1 MTGTEDIRVAGA
13 RAALAE
19 CPPAG
24 EMDSPF
30 FWVER
35 LRDVVEALLSAW
47 PPASP
52 GCSSHGPGLG
62 PFETERQVREL
73 PAVRAVYNAFKAAP
87 GMGRMAVHNER
98 MLRESC
104 AAAGVVLGA
113 FDARIVSW
121 LAEWEPETCAV
132 IAGLISRAYAAGCR
146 GQAAGA
152 EPRGADLAGN
162 CGLSAGEVAI
172 VLAALAD
179 ATELICEQAA
189 WCWECAVAPSALC
202 GVHEEALAHAEDYD
216 RLAGWLRGQR

>member
-1 MTGTEDIRVAGA
+1 
-13 RAALAE
+13 
-19 CPPAG
+19 
-24 EMDSPF
+24 MDSTTPGM
-30 FWVER
+30 
-35 LRDVVEALLSAW
+35 
-47 PPASP
+47 PAAN
-52 GCSSHGPGLG
+52 GPG
-62 PFETERQVREL
+62 PFDTERQVREQ
-73 PAVRAVYNAFKAAP
+73 PAVRTVYAAFDADP
-87 GMGRMAVHNER
+87 GVGRMTPHNER

-104 AAAGVVLGA
+104 AAAGVPLGA

-121 LAEWEPETCAV
+121 LAGWEPGMCAV
-132 IAGLISRAYAAGCR
+132 IAGLISRAYEAGCH

-152 EPRGADLAGN
+152 EARDADRAGN
-162 CGLSAGEVAI
+162 SGLSAGKVAI

>member
-1 MTGTEDIRVAGA
+1 MTGTGDMRITAA

-19 CPPAG
+19 CPSAE
-24 EMDSPF
+24 EMDSPL
-30 FWVER
+30 FWVGR
-35 LRDVVEALLSAW
+35 LRDTVEALLSAW
-47 PPASP
+47 PPASADR
-52 GCSSHGPGLG
+52 GSQGPGPG

-73 PAVRAVYNAFKAAP
+73 PAVRAVYEAFDADP
-87 GMGRMAVHNER
+87 GVGRMAPHNER

-104 AAAGVVLGA
+104 AAAGVALGA
-113 FDARIVSW
+113 FDVRIVSW
-121 LAEWEPETCAV
+121 LAGWEPETCAV

-152 EPRGADLAGN
+152 QARGADLAGN
-162 CGLSAGEVAI
+162 SGLSAAKVAT

-189 WCWECAVAPSALC
+189 WCWECAVAPAVLC
-202 GVHEEALAHAEDYD
+202 GVHEESLAHAEDYD

>member
-1 MTGTEDIRVAGA
+1 
-13 RAALAE
+13 
-19 CPPAG
+19 
-24 EMDSPF
+24 MDSPVL
-30 FWVER
+30 WAER
-35 LRDVVEALLSAW
+35 LRDAVEALLSAW

-62 PFETERQVREL
+62 PFDTERQAREQ
-73 PAVRAVYNAFKAAP
+73 PAVRAVYAAFDADP
-87 GMGRMAVHNER
+87 GAGRMTPHNER

-104 AAAGVVLGA
+104 AAAGVPLGA

-121 LAEWEPETCAV
+121 LAGWEPGTCAV

-146 GQAAGA
+146 AQAAGA
-152 EPRGADLAGN
+152 EASGADLAGD
-162 CGLSAGEVAI
+162 CGLSASKVAI

-189 WCWECAVAPSALC
+189 RCWECAVAPSALC

-216 RLAGWLRGQR
+216 RLAGWLRGSR

>member
-1 MTGTEDIRVAGA
+1 
-13 RAALAE
+13 
-19 CPPAG
+19 
-24 EMDSPF
+24 MDSPL

-35 LRDVVEALLSAW
+35 LRDALEALLSAW

-52 GCSSHGPGLG
+52 GCSGHGPGLG
-62 PFETERQVREL
+62 PFETERQVQEL
-73 PAVRAVYNAFKAAP
+73 PAVRAVYAAFGADP
-87 GMGRMAVHNER
+87 GVGRMAAHNER

-104 AAAGVVLGA
+104 ATAGVALGA

-121 LAEWEPETCAV
+121 LAGWEPGTCAV
-132 IAGLISRAYAAGCR
+132 IAGLISRAYAAGRR

-152 EPRGADLAGN
+152 DLAGD
-162 CGLSAGEVAI
+162 CGLSAGEVAT